1 MYRGVLISGVSFNKN
16 SAVVRVI
23 VLFTLCRFGGFL
35 ISEEITQGG
44 DVLGVS
50 DVMRELGVHL

>member
-1 MYRGVLISGVSFNKN
+1 MYRGVLISGVFFKKN
-16 SAVVRVI
+16 STVVRVI
-23 VLFTLCRFGGFL
+23 VLFTLCRFGGYL

-50 DVMRELGVHL
+50 DVMRELDIRL